1 MAHKIGKDKIMKKVD
16 NTNST
21 IAVWIALVLFVL
33 TSSVFA
39 QPPDNAA
46 LLYYQAFLLYEKP
59 DETMSKILTDFH
71 DGKIGANEVI
81 EQHIEK
87 NRRVI
92 DFIVTAAKTRNC
104 DWGYDY
110 SQGVDMVMP
119 NLAQLRR
126 ASYLIEA
133 EARLLG
139 EKGDCKT
146 ALDRC
151 LDMHKMGLH
160 AADRTIIGYL
170 VAIAISARANTT
182 IPGILKDTP
191 AEPATLKWLRN
202 ELFVLS
208 SKQVS
213 AQPALQMEQE
223 VALESATLEGL
234 EQLGRC
240 LMLDPNEMEQLR
252 GFDEDLIEQNR
263 DYYTNY
269 MASAQAALS
278 ASETYEQIYTK
289 LKKLDERLRDVAEE
303 PGSVMAAALA
313 PAVWRIYAQDI
324 RAKTY
329 SNAIRTAIDVYI
341 IKAETGQLPDALP
354 AGLPKDLFSGKD
366 FEYEKKD
373 AGFVLRCQ
381 ARDLLKDVVHEYE
394 FKVSD

>member
-1 MAHKIGKDKIMKKVD
+1 MKTVSNDNSIMVISAALILFLA
-16 NTNST
+16 TSA
-21 IAVWIALVLFVL
+21 AV
-33 TSSVFA
+33 A

-59 DETMSKILTDFH
+59 DETMSKMLEDFH
-71 DGKIGANEVI
+71 SGKIGANEVI
-81 EQHIEK
+81 QQHIEK

-92 DFIVTAAKTRNC
+92 DFIVTAADTANC

-110 SQGVDMVMP
+110 SQGFDLVMP

-126 ASYLIEA
+126 MSYLIEA
-133 EARLLG
+133 EAKLLG
-139 EKGDCKT
+139 EQGDYRT
-146 ALDRC
+146 ALERC
-151 LDMHKMGLH
+151 LSMHKMALH

-170 VAIAISARANTT
+170 VAIAIGARANTA
-182 IPGILKDTP
+182 IPAILKNTP
-191 AEPATLKWLRN
+191 PEPATLKWLRN

-223 VALESATLEGL
+223 VALASATLEGL

-240 LMLDPNEMEQLR
+240 LMLDPNEMERLR
-252 GFDEDLIEQNR
+252 GLDQGLIEQNR

-269 MASAQAALS
+269 MASALAALS
-278 ASETYEQIYTK
+278 GSETYEQIYTK
-289 LKKLDERLRDVAEE
+289 LKKLDEQLKAVAEE
-303 PGSVMAAALA
+303 PGSAMAAALA
-313 PAVWRIYAQDI
+313 PGVWRIYAQDI
-324 RAKTY
+324 RAKTH
-329 SNAIRTAIDVYI
+329 SNAIRTGVDIYI
-341 IKAETGQLPDALP
+341 IKAETGRLPDALP

-394 FKVSD
+394 FKVSE

>member
-1 MAHKIGKDKIMKKVD
+1 MRKVD
-16 NTNST
+16 NKNST
-21 IAVWIALVLFVL
+21 MAVWIALVLFVL
-33 TSSVFA
+33 SSSVFA

-46 LLYYQAFLLYEKP
+46 LSYYQAFLLYEKP
-59 DETMSKILTDFH
+59 DETMSKMLTDFR
-71 DGKIGANEVI
+71 DGKIGANEII

-92 DFIVTAAKTRNC
+92 DFIVTAADTAGC

-110 SQGVDMVMP
+110 SQGFDMVMP
-119 NLAQLRR
+119 NLAQLRQV
-126 ASYLIEA
+126 AFLIDA
-133 EARLLG
+133 EARLLS
-139 EKGDCKT
+139 EQGDCKM

-151 LDMHKMGLH
+151 LSMHKMALH

-170 VAIAISARANTT
+170 VAIAIGRRANTA
-182 IPGILKDTP
+182 IPAILKDTAP
-191 AEPATLKWLRN
+191 EPVTLKWLRN

-223 VALESATLEGL
+223 VALASATLEGL
-234 EQLGRC
+234 EQIGRC
-240 LMLDPNEMEQLR
+240 LMLDPNEMERLR
-252 GFDEDLIEQNR
+252 GLDEDLIQQNR

-278 ASETYEQIYTK
+278 ASEPYEQIYTK
-289 LKKLDERLRDVAEE
+289 LKKLDDQLRGVAEE
-303 PGSVMAAALA
+303 PGSAMAAALA
-313 PAVWRIYAQDI
+313 PAVWKIYGQDI
-324 RAKTY
+324 RAKTH
-329 SNAIRTAIDVYI
+329 SNAVRTALDIYI
-341 IKAETGQLPDALP
+341 IKAETGRLPDALP

-366 FEYEKKD
+366 FEYEKTE

>member
-1 MAHKIGKDKIMKKVD
+1 MKIVA
-16 NTNST
+16 NNNST
-21 IAVWIALVLFVL
+21 IGISIALVLFVL
-33 TSSVFA
+33 SSSVLA

-46 LLYYQAFLLYEKP
+46 LSYYQAFLLYEKP
-59 DETMSKILTDFH
+59 DETMSKMLADFR
-71 DGKIGANEVI
+71 DGKIVANEII

-92 DFIVTAAKTRNC
+92 DFIVTAADTPNC

-110 SQGVDMVMP
+110 SQGFDMVMP
-119 NLAQLRR
+119 NLAQLRQVTF
-126 ASYLIEA
+126 LIEA
-133 EARLLG
+133 EARLLS
-139 EKGDCKT
+139 EQGDCKM

-151 LDMHKMGLH
+151 LSMHKMALH

-170 VAIAISARANTT
+170 VALAISQRANTT
-182 IPGILKDTP
+182 IPAILKGTP
-191 AEPATLKWLRN
+191 AEPATLRWLRN

-208 SKQVS
+208 GKQVS

-223 VALESATLEGL
+223 VALQSATLEGL
-234 EQLGRC
+234 EQLGRW
-240 LMLDPNEMEQLR
+240 LMLDPNEMERLR
-252 GFDEDLIEQNR
+252 GLDEDLIEQNR

-269 MASAQAALS
+269 MVSAQAALS

-289 LKKLDERLRDVAEE
+289 LKKLDEQLRAVAEE
-303 PGSVMAAALA
+303 PGSTMAAALA
-313 PAVWRIYAQDI
+313 PAVWKIYGQGI
-324 RAKTY
+324 RAKTH
-329 SNAIRTAIDVYI
+329 SNAVRTAIDIYI

-394 FKVSD
+394 FEVSD